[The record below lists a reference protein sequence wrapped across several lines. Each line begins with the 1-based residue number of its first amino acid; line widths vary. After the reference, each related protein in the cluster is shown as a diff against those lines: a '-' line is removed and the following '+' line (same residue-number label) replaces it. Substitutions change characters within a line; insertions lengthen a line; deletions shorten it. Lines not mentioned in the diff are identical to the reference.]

1 MTEFIKS
8 LTISGFRNLSELEV
22 PSFAKVN
29 LITGKNNAGKSSL
42 LEAIR
47 ILATGGAVTTF
58 FDILSYRDELKLSV
72 DSERPKAPTDLYPIC
87 NLFTGFPRFVDS
99 HQGFFISAT
108 GDFPSKINEVS
119 GKIGWYVSRFMD
131 NGQLSYEAAESDL
144 FGEVDGFPSLEI
156 IVAGRKRVIPLERLQ
171 RRALRIDTEPVGF
184 PCIYLDPFSS
194 RSTSQMGAL
203 WDQIALTDVEP
214 EIVKAL
220 QIVSPDIQGVSV
232 IGGDDRSRG
241 RTAIAKSTA
250 FENPVPLRT
259 FGDGANRLFGI
270 VLSLCNARNG
280 ILLVDE
286 IENGLHYSAQKEI
299 WRTIFKLAQKL
310 NVQIFAT
317 SHSWDCVQAFQVA
330 ATESPDEGMLLRLSR
345 RGERIIPTTFNESEL
360 EIATSEQIEV
370 R

>member
-1 MTEFIKS
+1 M
-8 LTISGFRNLSELEV
+8 
-22 PSFAKVN
+22 
-29 LITGKNNAGKSSL
+29 
-42 LEAIR
+42 
-47 ILATGGAVTTF
+47 
-58 FDILSYRDELKLSV
+58 
-72 DSERPKAPTDLYPIC
+72 
-87 NLFTGFPRFVDS
+87 
-99 HQGFFISAT
+99 
-108 GDFPSKINEVS
+108 
-119 GKIGWYVSRFMD
+119 
-131 NGQLSYEAAESDL
+131 
-144 FGEVDGFPSLEI
+144 
-156 IVAGRKRVIPLERLQ
+156 
-171 RRALRIDTEPVGF
+171 
-184 PCIYLDPFSS
+184 
-194 RSTSQMGAL
+194 
-203 WDQIALTDVEP
+203 
-214 EIVKAL
+214 
-220 QIVSPDIQGVSV
+220 
-232 IGGDDRSRG
+232 GGDDRSRG